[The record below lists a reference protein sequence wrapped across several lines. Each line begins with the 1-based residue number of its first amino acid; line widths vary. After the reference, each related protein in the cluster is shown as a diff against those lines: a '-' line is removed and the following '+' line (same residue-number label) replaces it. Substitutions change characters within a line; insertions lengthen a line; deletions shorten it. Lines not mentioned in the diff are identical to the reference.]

1 MVAPDIDVTP
11 ELARRLLDRQHPDL
25 AGLPIRLVANGWDN
39 AMLRLG
45 DDLAIRMPRR
55 EAAAHLLRHEQD
67 WLPVLAPRLPV
78 AVPVPIRVGMPDREY
93 RWPWSVVPWHRGRAL
108 VDVPAAERRA
118 LAPHLAVFH
127 RAIHEPAPRDAPRN
141 PFRDQPLA
149 TRAAALRRR
158 IDAGIVPDGE
168 RVASMFDDALGAE
181 PWGGPRVWIHGDPH
195 PGNLVAL
202 DEGGLAVLDFGDLTA
217 GDPATDLA
225 AAWLVFDAEGRRA
238 YREAL
243 GDVHRAD
250 DPVWL
255 RARGWA
261 LSMAAALLESTAE
274 DAWLIRLG
282 QEALTE
288 ALSEV

>member
-1 MVAPDIDVTP
+1 MSP
-11 ELARRLLDRQHPDL
+11 H
-25 AGLPIRLVANGWDN
+25 
-39 AMLRLG
+39 
-45 DDLAIRMPRR
+45 
-55 EAAAHLLRHEQD
+55 HE
-67 WLPVLAPRLPV
+67 
-78 AVPVPIRVGMPDREY
+78 M
-93 RWPWSVVPWHRGRAL
+93 
-108 VDVPAAERRA
+108 
-118 LAPHLAVFH
+118 
-127 RAIHEPAPRDAPRN
+127 
-141 PFRDQPLA
+141 
-149 TRAAALRRR
+149 
-158 IDAGIVPDGE
+158 
-168 RVASMFDDALGAE
+168 
-181 PWGGPRVWIHGDPH
+181 H

-202 DEGGLAVLDFGDLTA
+202 DEGGLAELDLGDLTA

-243 GDVHRAD
+243 GDVHRAN

-282 QEALTE
+282 EAALTE